1 MSMARTVIVS
11 VLLAGAG
18 IGLAAWG
25 PVTELGYTGAPI
37 DLLGGALV
45 GAALALLMG
54 ELGRWRERHSR

>member
-18 IGLAAWG
+18 IALAAWG
-25 PVTELGYTGAPI
+25 PATGLGYTGASI
-37 DLLGGALV
+37 GLLGGALV

-54 ELGRWRERHSR
+54 ELGPWRERHSR

>member
-18 IGLAAWG
+18 IALAAWG
-25 PVTELGYTGAPI
+25 PATEPGYTGASI
-37 DLLGGALV
+37 GLLGGALV

-54 ELGRWRERHSR
+54 EPGSWRERHSR